1 MDTVSQQPHLRQCNC
16 TVARVLGQAVGLY
29 LWEGLH
35 SLDLPLG
42 IQLLLPLVLPGP
54 AVPSGPQ
61 R

>member
-1 MDTVSQQPHLRQCNC
+1 M
-16 TVARVLGQAVGLY
+16 VARVLGQAVGLC

-42 IQLLLPLVLPGP
+42 IQLLLPLVLPGSV
-54 AVPSGPQ
+54 APSGPQ